1 MRIPP
6 VNWRRGFNRA
16 FVVLAIGWVGYV
28 LLVYPHLAQREAL
41 HKYGANLAQCNT
53 EETQLLKEGEAYQ
66 LVATLH
72 DLCEKQAGE
81 AFNLQSKE
89 TSFRTWFKGWRSI
102 LGLLE
107 ILVLPPL
114 VAYGLFRL
122 GWFTLAWVQ
131 RGFRH
136 AV

>member
-16 FVVLAIGWVGYV
+16 FVVLAVGWVGYV
-28 LLVYPHLAQREAL
+28 LLVYPLRESGKAHQEYTESL
-41 HKYGANLAQCNT
+41 DRCRTTEVPSRVIDPNYSRCAEGAEVFLNARLEQYS
-53 EETQLLKEGEAYQ
+53 L
-66 LVATLH
+66 
-72 DLCEKQAGE
+72 
-81 AFNLQSKE
+81 
-89 TSFRTWFKGWRSI
+89 RTWLTWPSVMVL
-102 LGLLE
+102 LG

-122 GWFTLAWVQ
+122 GWFILAWVQ